1 MIVQPSFAI
10 PISSTR
16 KVCAP
21 VDRSKPNPSSFPQ
34 MTQGCTL
41 HHRFLVAFVF
51 KSLQNPFLATRVV
64 SHLYKTTGVSPI
76 ALPKKFNRS
85 LATSQLF
92 CLYLLAAS
100 CSLFALFF
108 APASFIFSNL
118 RTLFAK
124 HRGWGSGPLSRLPCS
139 PARYHFALLSPRCY
153 HELYET

>member
-1 MIVQPSFAI
+1 VP
-10 PISSTR
+10 
-16 KVCAP
+16 P
-21 VDRSKPNPSSFPQ
+21 V
-34 MTQGCTL
+34 CTL
-41 HHRFLVAFVF
+41 YHRFLVAFVF
-51 KSLQNPFLATRVV
+51 KNLQNPFFATRVV

-108 APASFIFSNL
+108 APAFFVFSNL

-124 HRGWGSGPLSRLPCS
+124 HRRWGGSLLAFTLPD
-139 PARYHFALLSPRCY
+139 A
-153 HELYET
+153 T